1 MRRIAH
7 LSDLHFGTETSGVL
21 TELGS
26 SLMRFAP
33 HLVVVTGDLTQRARS
48 SQFRCA
54 RRFLDELPFAR
65 LVVPGNHDIEPLYRP
80 LHRALAPYSRYKR
93 FITPELCPVWH
104 DDGLLV
110 LGLSSVQP
118 WRWKEGTLSLQQ
130 LNQMKETAQR
140 YPSTLRI
147 LAAHHP
153 IVQAATTRPTRRLS
167 RHDELFSALEA
178 ADIGVCLSGH
188 LHQSF
193 SGLAIHP
200 LELPRSVLAVH
211 ASTATS
217 TRLRGHANAYNQLT
231 IEGSTLQIAATAWD
245 GQAFEPLSRIQ
256 YERRQGTWHVL
267 ASADAE
273 RSLPKVQPPV
283 LDR

>member
-26 SLMRFAP
+26 SLMLFAP

-48 SQFRCA
+48 SQFRRA

-118 WRWKEGTLSLQQ
+118 WRWKEGSVSPLQLDQ
-130 LNQMKETAQR
+130 IKETARR

-153 IVQAATTRPTRRLS
+153 VVQAATSRPTRRLR
-167 RHDELFSALEA
+167 RHDQLFSVLEA
-178 ADIGVCLSGH
+178 ADIGVCMSGH

-193 SGLAIHP
+193 SGVAVHP
-200 LELPRSVLAVH
+200 LERPRSVLAIH

-231 IEGSTLQIAATAWD
+231 IDGTTLQVDATAWD
-245 GQAFEPLSRIQ
+245 GRAFAQLSRER
-256 YERRQGTWHVL
+256 YERRQGIWHTR
-267 ASADAE
+267 AHADDE
-273 RSLPKVQPPV
+273 CTVPEQSPV
-283 LDR
+283 

>member
-7 LSDLHFGTETSGVL
+7 LSDLHFGTEASGVL

-26 SLMRFAP
+26 SLTLFAP

-65 LVVPGNHDIEPLYRP
+65 LVVPGNHDIEPMYRP
-80 LHRALAPYSRYKR
+80 LHRVLAPYSRYKR

-110 LGLSSVQP
+110 MGLSSVQP
-118 WRWKEGTLSLQQ
+118 WRWKEGSVSPQQ
-130 LNQMKETAQR
+130 LEQVKETARR

-153 IVQAATTRPTRRLS
+153 VVQAATTRPTRRLR
-167 RHDELFSALEA
+167 RHDQLFSVLEA

-193 SGLAIHP
+193 SGVAINA
-200 LELPRSVLAVH
+200 LEQPRSVLAIH

-231 IEGSTLQIAATAWD
+231 IEGTTLRVDATAWD
-245 GQAFEPLSRIQ
+245 GRSFEQLSQVR
-256 YERRQGTWHVL
+256 YERRQGIWHTS
-267 ASADAE
+267 SAHP
-273 RSLPKVQPPV
+273 SSGMTT
-283 LDR
+283 

>member
-1 MRRIAH
+1 MRRVAH
-7 LSDLHFGTETSGVL
+7 LSDLHFGSEASGVL
-21 TELGS
+21 SELGS
-26 SLMRFAP
+26 SLMAFAP
-33 HLVVVTGDLTQRARS
+33 HLVIVTGDLTQRARS

-65 LVVPGNHDIEPLYRP
+65 LVVPGNHDIEPVYRP
-80 LHRALAPYSRYKR
+80 LHRVLAPYSLYKR

-118 WRWKEGTLSLQQ
+118 WRWKEGTVSLQQ
-130 LNQMKETAQR
+130 LEQIKETARR

-153 IVQAATTRPTRRLS
+153 VVQAATSRPTRRL
-167 RHDELFSALEA
+167 RYHDELFSVLES

-188 LHQSF
+188 LHRSF
-193 SGLAIHP
+193 SGLATHP
-200 LELPRSVLAVH
+200 LEQPRSVLAIH

-231 IEGSTLQIAATAWD
+231 IDGSTLQVDATAWD
-245 GQAFEPLSRIQ
+245 GRAFEQLSRER
-256 YERRQGTWHVL
+256 YERRQGIWHTL
-267 ASADAE
+267 APAGSQCSVPE
-273 RSLPKVQPPV
+273 VQSPV
-283 LDR
+283 